1 MKLVRAKMG
10 LDIRFTRRNNIICPN
25 CGEIVGHADV
35 DCIDAGGRGWYPFL
49 ESIGYY
55 VPYEQ
60 RTEENDWYGKD
71 MVLTEEQA
79 DELYQFAKK
88 HDLYRAHLLTKLIAE
103 AIYENDSV
111 VVNAD
116 W

>member
-1 MKLVRAKMG
+1 MG
-10 LDIRFTRRNNIICPN
+10 LDIRFIRRKNIVCPK
-25 CGEIVGHADV
+25 CGEIVWQTDV
-35 DCIDAGGRGWYPFL
+35 DCVDGGGRGWYPIL
-49 ESIGYY
+49 ESLGYY

-60 RTEENDWYGKD
+60 RTEENAWCGKD

-79 DELYQFAKK
+79 DEVYQFAKK
-88 HDLYRAHLLTKLIAE
+88 HTPYGSHSVQKLIAE
-103 AIYENDSV
+103 AIYEKDYI

>member
-1 MKLVRAKMG
+1 MG
-10 LDIRFTRRNNIICPN
+10 LDIRFSRRKQMVCPK
-25 CGEIVGHADV
+25 CGEVIGHTDV
-35 DCIDAGGRGWYPFL
+35 DTIDGGGRGWYPFL

-88 HDLYRAHLLTKLIAE
+88 HDLYGAYLVTKLIAE
-103 AIYENDSV
+103 AIYENDSI

>member
-1 MKLVRAKMG
+1 MG
-10 LDIRFTRRNNIICPN
+10 LDITFTHRKNIVCHK
-25 CGEIVGHADV
+25 CGEIVGHTDV
-35 DCIDAGGRGWYPFL
+35 DCVDASGIGWYPIL

-55 VPYEQ
+55 VPYKQ

-88 HDLYRAHLLTKLIAE
+88 HDLYGSYLVQKMIAE
-103 AIYENDSV
+103 AIYEKNSI

>member
-1 MKLVRAKMG
+1 MG
-10 LDIRFTRRNNIICPN
+10 LDIRITRRKAIVCPH
-25 CGEIVGHADV
+25 CGEIVGYNYD
-35 DCIDAGGRGWYPFL
+35 DCIDSGGRAWYQFL

-55 VPYEQ
+55 VPHEK

-71 MVLTEEQA
+71 MVLSSEQA
-79 DELYQFAKK
+79 LELHKFVTESELFIGYELPAM
-88 HDLYRAHLLTKLIAE
+88 IAT
-103 AIYENDSV
+103 AILADDQI

>member
-1 MKLVRAKMG
+1 MG
-10 LDIRFTRRNNIICPN
+10 LDIRITRRKAIICPH
-25 CGEIVGHADV
+25 CGKVVGYDIVG
-35 DCIDAGGRGWYPFL
+35 DCDSGGRAWYPFL

-55 VPYEQ
+55 VSYEE

-71 MVLTEEQA
+71 KVLTEEQA
-79 DELYQFAKK
+79 LELHKFVTEHELYNTYELPAM
-88 HDLYRAHLLTKLIAE
+88 IAT
-103 AIYENDSV
+103 AILADDQI

>member
-1 MKLVRAKMG
+1 MG
-10 LDIRFTRRNNIICPN
+10 LDIRFREESHVYCPH
-25 CGEIVGHADV
+25 CGKCTGHKIEAEYGS
-35 DCIDAGGRGWYPFL
+35 GGRGWYPFL

-55 VPYEQ
+55 VPFDQ

-71 MVLTEEQA
+71 MVLTDEQVMEA
-79 DELYQFAKK
+79 YVFAKNNSG
-88 HDLYRAHLLTKLIAE
+88 LYDACEIKNMLADAMVSKNRI
-103 AIYENDSV
+103 

>member
-1 MKLVRAKMG
+1 MD
-10 LDIRFTRRNNIICPN
+10 LDIRFYRRKQIVCPK
-25 CGEIVGHADV
+25 CGEVIGHTDV
-35 DCIDAGGRGWYPFL
+35 DATDGSGSGWYPFL

-60 RTEENDWYGKD
+60 RTEENDWYAKD

-88 HDLYRAHLLTKLIAE
+88 HNLCGAYLVTKMIAE
-103 AIYENDSV
+103 AIYENCSI

>member
-1 MKLVRAKMG
+1 MS
-10 LDIRFTRRNNIICPN
+10 LDIRFTQRKNIVCPK
-25 CGEIVGHADV
+25 CGEIVTTIDV
-35 DCIDAGGRGWYPFL
+35 NRESSGGRVWYPFL
-49 ESIGYY
+49 EAIGYY

-71 MVLTEEQA
+71 MVLTKEQA
-79 DELYQFAKK
+79 EYA
-88 HDLYRAHLLTKLIAE
+88 YRFVREAEVYDRKMVSMLIAE
-103 AIYENDSV
+103 ALFDNNDI

>member
-1 MKLVRAKMG
+1 VS
-10 LDIRFTRRNNIICPN
+10 LDIKFTSYNGVVCPH
-25 CGEIVGHADV
+25 CGEIIGGQKV
-35 DCIDAGGRGWYPFL
+35 DSVDSGGRGWYPIL
-49 ESIGYY
+49 EAIGYY

-71 MVLTEEQA
+71 MVLTDEQV
-79 DELYQFAKK
+79 EKVYQFVRENQ
-88 HDLYRAHLLTKLIAE
+88 DLYKSLCVEHILAA
-103 AIYENDSV
+103 AIFENNNI

>member
-1 MKLVRAKMG
+1 MG
-10 LDIRFTRRNNIICPN
+10 LDIRFKRRKNIICPK
-25 CGEIVGHADV
+25 CGELVGHTDV
-35 DCIDAGGRGWYPFL
+35 DCVDAGGSGWYPLL

-60 RTEENDWYGKD
+60 RTEENDWYGED

-79 DELYQFAKK
+79 DEVYQFAKK
-88 HDLYRAHLLTKLIAE
+88 YDIYGSYLVNKMIAE
-103 AIYENDSV
+103 AIYEKDSI